1 MLTVI
6 SLAGAASAIA
16 GYLSAKFFAGAET
29 GAKGKFGNLRVKVKD
44 RVVHV
49 HHWLYASF
57 LMMGFH
63 HYFTIHPWP
72 HEAICYGFLIGVI
85 VQGLTYRDF
94 YRVVYKYKKTDLVAC
109 TDENG
114 NLLMDY

>member
-1 MLTVI
+1 MLTAI
-6 SLAGAASAIA
+6 SFAGVASAVA
-16 GYLSAKFFAGAET
+16 GFLLAKFFAGAAT

-63 HYFTIHPWP
+63 HYFTVHPWP

-94 YRVVYKYKKTDLVAC
+94 YRVVYKEQDDDCVAEMELC
-109 TDENG
+109 
-114 NLLMDY
+114 